1 MSLYPCAYKVFSLAY
16 AASDSV
22 CPWFPIGAL
31 QFKLLIV
38 PWLEVDV
45 SVSASFLASDVLSF
59 WFEVLGANVVGDVV
73 CVLSCEVLFFS
84 QTASGILLCS
94 VCNQFGDASVIRCF
108 ASLFQTAI
116 ISMLQVW
123 LEKLRLQLLFHLLCV
138 CCWRAGDGLP
148 LLQLVDGIGTYS

>member
-1 MSLYPCAYKVFSLAY
+1 M
-16 AASDSV
+16 
-22 CPWFPIGAL
+22 
-31 QFKLLIV
+31 
-38 PWLEVDV
+38 EVDI
-45 SVSASFLASDVLSF
+45 SVLASFLASNVLSF

-123 LEKLRLQLLFHLLCV
+123 LEKFLVHPSTRLALHMWVLSWGWCQAWCSILGYLAPMLCRHWCSCSPSWV
-138 CCWRAGDGLP
+138 EIRRWR
-148 LLQLVDGIGTYS
+148 LVARYTSQIIVRESCTH